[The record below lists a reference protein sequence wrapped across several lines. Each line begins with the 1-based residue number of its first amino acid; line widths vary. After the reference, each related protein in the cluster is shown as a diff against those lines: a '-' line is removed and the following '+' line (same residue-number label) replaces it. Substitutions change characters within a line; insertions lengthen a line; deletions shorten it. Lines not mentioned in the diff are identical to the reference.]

1 MSKFSL
7 EVPGLDLGALGGAIE
22 VAEPTSAEVDA
33 VVRELTAGLEPT
45 KPSRAAAPPPPAR
58 ASPSVRAQAAAPAPA
73 PAKLEGGAM
82 EQRLRAYQRA
92 AVEANRAGD
101 LPTAKRWL
109 HRSREFEKSC
119 AELLALFP
127 DPITD
132 PEAAREAA
140 ASNDSEPLRDDKS
153 VQDDDRAP

>member
-45 KPSRAAAPPPPAR
+45 KPSRAAAPPPAR
-58 ASPSVRAQAAAPAPA
+58 ASPSVRVQAPAPAPAPA
-73 PAKLEGGAM
+73 PAKVEGGAM
-82 EQRLRAYQRA
+82 EQRLRTYQRA

-101 LPTAKRWL
+101 LPAAKRWL
-109 HRSREFEKSC
+109 HRSRAFEKSC

-127 DPITD
+127 DPIAD
-132 PEAAREAA
+132 PDAAREAA
-140 ASNDSEPLRDDKS
+140 ASSDSEQRNGNTP
-153 VQDDDRAP
+153 QDND

>member
-45 KPSRAAAPPPPAR
+45 KPSRAAAPPPAR
-58 ASPSVRAQAAAPAPA
+58 ASPSVRVQAPAPAPAPA
-73 PAKLEGGAM
+73 PAKVEGGAM

-101 LPTAKRWL
+101 LPAAKRWL
-109 HRSREFEKSC
+109 HRSRAFEKSC

-127 DPITD
+127 DPIAD
-132 PEAAREAA
+132 PDAAREAV
-140 ASNDSEPLRDDKS
+140 ASSDSEQRNGNTP
-153 VQDDDRAP
+153 QDND